1 MSNFSTWDPLEKI
14 KNCEYFGLT
23 SNLDIFNVCFLTQL
37 SYTNI
42 VFHMNKNLAIGTD
55 IGGSHITCAAID
67 LVTGNILRDTLS
79 EREVDNQAS
88 AGDIIGVWS
97 DALSGALKKVPF
109 ENVKGIG
116 FAMPGPFDYVKGIC
130 YIKGVAK
137 YENLYGTNV
146 QEAIASVLKVPAD
159 FLIRFMNDASS
170 FAVGEAWVG
179 SAVNARRS
187 LSITLGTG
195 FGSAFISD
203 RIPICDGS
211 QVPSIGCV
219 YHLPYRDGIADDYF
233 STRGLLGRYRKLT
246 GKDLKGVKELAA
258 LASSEK
264 VVADLFDDFG
274 ENLAR
279 FLAPWLKG
287 FEAEIL
293 VIGGNISHAY
303 NLFGEVFESTLKKEH
318 CESKVALS
326 KLKEDAALIGS
337 AYLLND
343 DFWKSVQHALPLM

>member
-1 MSNFSTWDPLEKI
+1 
-14 KNCEYFGLT
+14 
-23 SNLDIFNVCFLTQL
+23 
-37 SYTNI
+37 
-42 VFHMNKNLAIGTD
+42 MNKTLAVGAD
-55 IGGSHITCAAID
+55 IGGSHITSAVID
-67 LVTGNILRDTLS
+67 LTTGKILRDTIS
-79 EREVDNQAS
+79 EREINNQAP
-88 AGDIIGVWS
+88 AAEIIGLWA
-97 DALSGALKKVPF
+97 DALAGSLEKVPF

-137 YENLYGTNV
+137 YENLYGVNV
-146 QEAIASVLKVPAD
+146 KEDIGKALKVPD
-159 FLIRFMNDASS
+159 SFLIRFMNDASS

-179 SAVNARRS
+179 SAVDEHRS

-203 RIPICDGS
+203 RIPVCDGS
-211 QVPSIGCV
+211 QVPRIGCV

-233 STRGLLGRYRKLT
+233 STRGLLGRYRNRT
-246 GKDLKGVKELAA
+246 GKELKGVKELAA
-258 LASSEK
+258 LASAEA
-264 VVADLFDDFG
+264 VVMELFDDFG
-274 ENLAR
+274 ENLAH
-279 FLAPWLKG
+279 FLAPWLSG
-287 FEAEIL
+287 FGAGIL

-303 NLFGEVFESTLKKEH
+303 NLFGGVFEKTLKAEN
-318 CESKVALS
+318 CNSRVALS